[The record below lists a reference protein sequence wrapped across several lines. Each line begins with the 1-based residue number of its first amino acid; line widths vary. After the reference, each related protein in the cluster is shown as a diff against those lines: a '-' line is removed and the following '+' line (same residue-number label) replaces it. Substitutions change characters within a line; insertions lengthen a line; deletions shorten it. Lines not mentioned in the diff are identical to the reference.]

1 MAFPRMYIAV
11 ADYGI
16 AMIAQLVNE
25 VSNHFKN
32 ICKISYGCLT
42 PVVRNSNK

>member
-1 MAFPRMYIAV
+1 MYIAV

-25 VSNHFKN
+25 FSNHSKLFKYPMYLSDSCDPHN
-32 ICKISYGCLT
+32 L
-42 PVVRNSNK
+42 